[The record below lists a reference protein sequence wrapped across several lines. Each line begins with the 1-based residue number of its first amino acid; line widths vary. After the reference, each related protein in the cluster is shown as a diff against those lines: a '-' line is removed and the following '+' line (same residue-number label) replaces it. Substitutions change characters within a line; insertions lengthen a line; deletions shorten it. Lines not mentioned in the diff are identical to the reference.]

1 MSGTLEQ
8 RPFGRTGAHA
18 RARRSLHRVSS
29 NPSQPPYPRHSR
41 PTRLRQPSLP
51 LPQPPA
57 RPRADQSRP
66 RCTSRVLYARSVL
79 DYSSYH
85 FVSRTAFDDDATG
98 ANRAHDANYATFH
111 RIDGFRRE
119 L

>member
-18 RARRSLHRVSS
+18 
-29 NPSQPPYPRHSR
+29 
-41 PTRLRQPSLP
+41 
-51 LPQPPA
+51 
-57 RPRADQSRP
+57 
-66 RCTSRVLYARSVL
+66 
-79 DYSSYH
+79 
-85 FVSRTAFDDDATG
+85 
-98 ANRAHDANYATFH
+98 ANYATFH

>member
-1 MSGTLEQ
+1 MNADRGHFACRFTAGAPQPHPRLQ
-8 RPFGRTGAHA
+8 RP
-18 RARRSLHRVSS
+18 
-29 NPSQPPYPRHSR
+29 
-41 PTRLRQPSLP
+41 LR
-51 LPQPPA
+51 
-57 RPRADQSRP
+57 
-66 RCTSRVLYARSVL
+66 ARSVL

-85 FVSRTAFDDDATG
+85 LSRTAFDDDATG

>member
-1 MSGTLEQ
+1 M
-8 RPFGRTGAHA
+8 
-18 RARRSLHRVSS
+18 
-29 NPSQPPYPRHSR
+29 
-41 PTRLRQPSLP
+41 
-51 LPQPPA
+51 
-57 RPRADQSRP
+57 
-66 RCTSRVLYARSVL
+66 LYARSVL